1 MRRAF
6 LICLMVLLPFQFS
19 WSAAA
24 ATCMHE
30 HLEGSSHWGHHEAE
44 QLEDA
49 SAEAGSDHA
58 ALDGESLVGSVNADH
73 HHLPGAYPFPSL
85 YVQPFLVGTVS
96 ASPPELSVDFSTAT
110 TSGLERP
117 PRPSLKLF
125 GGKGLGMFERF
136 LT

>member
-24 ATCMHE
+24 AICMHE

-44 QLEDA
+44 HLEDA
-49 SAEAGSDHA
+49 SAEACSDHA
-58 ALDGESLVGSVNADH
+58 SLDGESLVGSVNADH

-85 YVQPFLVGTVS
+85 FVQPFLVGTVS
-96 ASPPELSVDFSTAT
+96 VSPPELSVDFSTAT

-117 PRPSLKLF
+117 PKALAETLRREGP
-125 GGKGLGMFERF
+125 GHV
-136 LT
+136 

>member
-44 QLEDA
+44 HVEDA
-49 SAEAGSDHA
+49 SAESGTDHA
-58 ALDGESLVGSVNADH
+58 SLDAENRSGAVNVDH
-73 HHLPGAYPFPSL
+73 HHLVGVYPFPSL
-85 YVQPFLVGTVS
+85 FLQPFLVGSVS

-117 PRPSLKLF
+117 PKALAETLRREGP
-125 GGKGLGMFERF
+125 GHV
-136 LT
+136 